1 MGERYAESIVNRAMS
16 LINAKATS
24 GLTVSDVCTSLRTS
38 RRLLDMRFKEILG
51 VTVSMIGVALF
62 FLL

>member
-1 MGERYAESIVNRAMS
+1 MALTPV
-16 LINAKATS
+16 LILIPAAVFDKQKI
-24 GLTVSDVCTSLRTS
+24 
-38 RRLLDMRFKEILG
+38 RFKEILG